1 MASDKPGAVH
11 LESAVTLQS
20 NSYKTWKSM
29 MPAFGGRG
37 FWPLAVVLLALVW
50 MVWIYASVYP
60 GAMSADSIA
69 ILGQARS
76 GAFLDAHPPA
86 LGLIWRW
93 VDSWIPGPQ
102 GMLALHLVGLY
113 GGVALVM
120 SIAALRVGP
129 IAGILLPGFLIN
141 PAIGGIVGVIWTD
154 ILMAAAL
161 TSAVGL
167 IAFAGISNGTARYFT
182 LAVALF
188 AICVGIASRHNA
200 AAAAIPL
207 VAGVLFAL
215 VGRRKSIIGTSAVLA
230 SSVAVTLLLFVACNF
245 FAASVV
251 HDRQHF
257 WTVLAQ
263 YDVAGIAART
273 SDASIDALFA
283 PATLEDVQVLYTP
296 RSVIPLLI
304 GEQVHAE
311 ASPFPKAT
319 PLPSDNIR
327 TSENLRDQLST
338 KWLNEVQAHPMDYL
352 AHRSAVFGSLIGLP
366 PFQTLWAPVFTRV
379 DPNDLGVPS
388 RGDADSS
395 LYRLMAGLS
404 STIVFN
410 PAAYLAVCGL
420 GFLAS
425 LLVVRRRP
433 ALWAP
438 LALALFASG
447 LLHMVGLF
455 FSAVSSDFRY
465 SYWMIVAATLGAIC
479 LILAV
484 IDGKS
489 ARRRP

>member
-1 MASDKPGAVH
+1 M
-11 LESAVTLQS
+11 TLQS
-20 NSYKTWKSM
+20 KCYKIWKSKITT
-29 MPAFGGRG
+29 FGGRR

-50 MVWIYASVYP
+50 AVWIFANVYP

-69 ILGQARS
+69 ILGQARR
-76 GAFLDAHPPA
+76 GAFSDAHSPT

-102 GMLALHLVGLY
+102 GMLALNLLGLY

-129 IAGILLPGFLIN
+129 MACILLLGFLIN

-161 TSAVGL
+161 MAAVGL
-167 IAFAGISNGTARYFT
+167 IAFAGILNGTARYIA

-207 VAGVLFAL
+207 VAAVLFAL
-215 VGRRKSIIGTSAVLA
+215 VDRRKSIIGTSAVLA
-230 SSVAVTLLLFVACNF
+230 LSVAVTLLLFVAFSF

-273 SDASIDALFA
+273 SDASINDLFA
-283 PATLEDVQVLYTP
+283 PAKLEDVQVLYTP

-311 ASPFPKAT
+311 TSPFPKAT
-319 PLPSDNIR
+319 ALPSDNIR
-327 TSENLRDQLST
+327 TSVNLRDELSAR
-338 KWLNEVQAHPMDYL
+338 WINEIQAHPIEYF

-388 RGDADSS
+388 RADADTP
-395 LYRLMAGLS
+395 LYRMMTGLS
-404 STIVFN
+404 STIFFS
-410 PAAYLAVCGL
+410 PAAYLVVCGL

-425 LLVVRRRP
+425 LLVVLRRP

-465 SYWMIVAATLGAIC
+465 SYWMIVSVTLGSVC
-479 LILAV
+479 LILTF
-484 IDGKS
+484 IDNKS
-489 ARRRP
+489 ARRPP